1 MSLYFIIMATVGIA
15 CSLFVIFSSLSRIIA
30 KSVKDDL
37 QSDIDEIKNELK
49 HIETRLSSK

>member
-1 MSLYFIIMATVGIA
+1 MATIGIA

-30 KSVKDDL
+30 RKVKDDM
-37 QSDIDEIKNELK
+37 QSDIDEIKADLK